1 MTTQDLNS
9 LQEQIRE
16 SLEAGRISAEEAK
29 AIENIAGQYGIKSG
43 LHVLQRFELLNSISA
58 YIDAKGPGF
67 RMREFYYYA
76 HLPEAEKEKIALALQ
91 EALRIME
98 ADRRLEG
105 RQ

>member
-1 MTTQDLNS
+1 MTTEDQG

-16 SLEAGRISAEEAK
+16 ALEAGRISAEEAK
-29 AIENIAGQYGIKSG
+29 AIQNLAGQYGIKSG

-58 YIDAKGPGF
+58 YIEAKGPGF
-67 RMREFYYYA
+67 KMREFYYYA
-76 HLPEAEKEKIALALQ
+76 HLPEAEKQKIALALQ

-105 RQ
+105 R